1 MKTIKII
8 YFDSIGIDAQ
18 SFESRLKNECKSI
31 YVIKEGVVIVN
42 YIGTAKE
49 LFDSLFSSDNR
60 NNVLICD
67 LDSSTDSYWGYMSIE
82 LWEWLK
88 NQDSKNN

>member
-1 MKTIKII
+1 MNIIKIL

-18 SFESRLKNECKSI
+18 SFETRLKNECKSI
-31 YVIKEGVVIVN
+31 YVVKDGLVLLN
-42 YIGTAKE
+42 YDGTAKE

-60 NNVLICD
+60 YNVLIHD
-67 LDSSTDSYWGYMSIE
+67 LDTSTDSYWGYMNIE

-88 NQDSKNN
+88 KQE